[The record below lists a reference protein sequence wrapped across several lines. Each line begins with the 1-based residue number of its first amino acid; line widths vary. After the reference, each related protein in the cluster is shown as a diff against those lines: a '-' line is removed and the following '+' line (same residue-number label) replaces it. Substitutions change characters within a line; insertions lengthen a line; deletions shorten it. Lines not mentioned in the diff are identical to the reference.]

1 MHFSCQFLARLLTLG
16 MLVPVLWPVVQ
27 IAEGLEYVTVRRKV
41 GENDEFR
48 EEHVTGRLLVEAEDG
63 GLLLQAADGAL
74 VTVTPEELVK
84 HTSDDVE
91 FKPLTGEQIAAE
103 ILPTLPPGF
112 KVHTTAHY
120 VVIYNTSQAYAQW
133 CGTLYERLYKAFT
146 NFWTRKGFK
155 LHEPEFPLVAMVFA
169 DSASYSQ
176 YAKPELGDAAGSV
189 VGYYSLQSNR
199 VTMYDLTG
207 AESVRSGGDQRGS
220 TAQINQMLSK
230 PAAEPMVATI
240 IHEATHQIA
249 FNCGMQTRY
258 ADIPVWLSEGLA
270 VYFETP
276 DLSSGQGWRSIG
288 AVNRTRLNA
297 FRQNLPKR
305 DRGSLG
311 SLLANDK
318 RMREVRT
325 GAAAYAEAWA
335 LNYYLIR
342 HKPQQ
347 FTDYMK
353 MLSEKGPLV
362 WDDEPTRLAEFKKF
376 FGNDM
381 GEIEAEFLRYM
392 KTVK

>member
-1 MHFSCQFLARLLTLG
+1 
-16 MLVPVLWPVVQ
+16 MLVCLASPALP
-27 IAEGLEYVTVRRKV
+27 AADALEYVVVRRKI
-41 GENDEFR
+41 GEDEFR
-48 EEHVTGRLLVEAEDG
+48 EEHVAGRLLVQAEDG
-63 GLLLQAADGAL
+63 GLLLQSADGAL

-84 HTSDDVE
+84 HTSDSIE
-91 FKPLTGEQIAAE
+91 FKPLTSEQIATQ
-103 ILPTLPPGF
+103 ILPTLPDGF

-155 LHEPEFPLVAMVFA
+155 LTEPEFPLVAMVFA
-169 DSASYSQ
+169 DPASYRN
-176 YAKPELGDAAGSV
+176 YAKPELGDAASAI

-207 AESVRSGGDQRGS
+207 AESLRQAGDQRGS
-220 TAQINQMLSK
+220 TAQINQMLSR

-276 DLSSGQGWRSIG
+276 DLSTGQGWRSIG
-288 AVNRTRLNA
+288 AVNRSRLNA
-297 FRQNLPKR
+297 FRQNMPKR
-305 DRGSLG
+305 ENGSLS
-311 SLLANDK
+311 SLLANDT

-325 GAAAYAEAWA
+325 AATAYAEAWA

-342 HKPQQ
+342 HKPKQ
-347 FTDYMK
+347 FTEYMK

-376 FGNDM
+376 FGEDI
-381 GEIEAEFLRYM
+381 GELEGDFLRYM
-392 KTVK
+392 RTVK

>member
-1 MHFSCQFLARLLTLG
+1 VNLPHQKFGPWLALALLLCFLLPIPSPA
-16 MLVPVLWPVVQ
+16 
-27 IAEGLEYVTVRRKV
+27 AALEYVVARRAV
-41 GENDEFR
+41 GEDEFR
-48 EEHVTGRLLVEAEDG
+48 EEHISGKLLIEAEDG
-63 GLLLQAADGAL
+63 GLLLQTAAGAL

-84 HTSDDVE
+84 HSSDRVE
-91 FKPLTGEQIAAE
+91 FRPLTSEQIAAE
-103 ILPTLPPGF
+103 ILQTLPDGF
-112 KVHTTAHY
+112 KVHTTTHY
-120 VVIYNTSQAYAQW
+120 VVIYNTTQAYAQW
-133 CGTLYERLYKAFT
+133 CGALYERLYKAFT

-155 LHEPEFPLVAMVFA
+155 LHDPEFPLVAMVFA
-169 DSASYSQ
+169 DSASYRN
-176 YAKPELGDAAGSV
+176 YAQAELGEAAGSII
-189 VGYYSLQSNR
+189 GYYSLQSNR

-207 AESVRSGGDQRGS
+207 AESLRQGGDQRGS
-220 TAQINQMLSK
+220 TAQINRMLSR

-288 AVNRTRLNA
+288 AVNYSRLNA
-297 FRQNLPKR
+297 FRQNLPR
-305 DRGSLG
+305 REVGSLAG
-311 SLLANDK
+311 LLANDT

-325 GAAAYAEAWA
+325 AATAYAEAWA

-342 HKPQQ
+342 HKPKQ

-362 WDDEPTRLAEFKKF
+362 WDDEKTRLAEFKQF
-376 FGNDM
+376 FGDDL
-381 GEIEAEFLRYM
+381 GSLETDFLRYM
-392 KTVK
+392 RTVK

>member
-1 MHFSCQFLARLLTLG
+1 MLFSRPKFAPWLTVG
-16 MLVPVLWPVVQ
+16 MLFCLAMPILP
-27 IAEGLEYVTVRRKV
+27 AADALEYVTVRRKL
-41 GENDEFR
+41 GEDEFR

-63 GLLLQAADGAL
+63 GLLLQSSDGAL
-74 VTVTPEELVK
+74 VTVTPAELVK
-84 HTSDDVE
+84 RTTDDVP
-91 FKPLTGEQIAAE
+91 FKPLTREEAAAE
-103 ILPTLPPGF
+103 ILKTLPDGF

-146 NFWTRKGFK
+146 NFWTRKGFE
-155 LHEPEFPLVAMVFA
+155 LTEPEFPLVAMVFA
-169 DSASYSQ
+169 DSASYRN
-176 YAKPELGDAAGSV
+176 YAQPELGDAASAI

-207 AESVRSGGDQRGS
+207 AESVRQGGDQRGS
-220 TAQINQMLSK
+220 TAQINQMLSR

-276 DLSSGQGWRSIG
+276 DLSTGQGWRSIG
-288 AVNRTRLNA
+288 AVNRSRLIA
-297 FRQNLPKR
+297 FRQNLPNR
-305 DRGSLG
+305 STGSLSG
-311 SLLANDK
+311 LLATDK

-325 GAAAYAEAWA
+325 APAAYAEAWA

-342 HKPQQ
+342 HKPKQ

-362 WDDEPTRLAEFKKF
+362 WDDEKARLAEFKKF
-376 FGNDM
+376 FGND
-381 GEIEAEFLRYM
+381 IEELEADFLRYM
-392 KTVK
+392 NTVK